1 MKKLQYTAA
10 LCLTLLCL
18 AVLVGCDNEAPA
30 DTAVKQVQVTDLD
43 RMQGTWQ
50 GTEAGGNEN
59 WTLTID
65 GNALTLDGP
74 GAADYAG
81 TLTLDETTD
90 PKSAVMTIETC
101 SYEGYVGTTAN
112 SIYRLEGDTL
122 TLAGTEPGSGTRP
135 AAFVSDGATR
145 VFTLKKIQPQ

>member
-1 MKKLQYTAA
+1 MKKQQYTVA
-10 LCLTLLCL
+10 LCLTLCL

-30 DTAVKQVQVTDLD
+30 ETAVKPVQMTDLD

-50 GTEAGGNEN
+50 GTESGSTEA
-59 WTLTID
+59 WTLMID
-65 GNALTLDGP
+65 GAQITVDGP

-81 TLTLDETTD
+81 TLTVDETTD
-90 PKSAVMTIETC
+90 PKSAVITIQTC
-101 SYEGYVGTTAN
+101 GYQEYVGATAN
-112 SIYRLEGDTL
+112 SIYQLNGEAL
-122 TLAGTEPGSGTRP
+122 ILAATEPGSGTRP